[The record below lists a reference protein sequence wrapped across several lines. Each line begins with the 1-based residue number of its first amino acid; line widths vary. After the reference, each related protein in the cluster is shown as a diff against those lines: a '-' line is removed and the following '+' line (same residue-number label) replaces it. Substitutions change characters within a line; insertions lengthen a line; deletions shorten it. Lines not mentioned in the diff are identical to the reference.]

1 MQNNLQGKFPDTK
14 PHFQILDGLRGA
26 AALMVVWYHVFE
38 GFAFAGGT
46 AITTFNHGYLAV
58 DFFFMLSGFVISYA
72 YDSRWS
78 KATGNQSPC
87 KNTNYSPGNNLQ
99 KNTFTIWSFFKRRL
113 IRLHPMVIMGA
124 VIGAISFLAGGA
136 VQWDGTHTPL
146 HWIMVALVLGML
158 LIPAYPGAGYDVRG
172 NGEMYSLNGPSWS
185 LFFEYLGNI
194 TYALFIRKLS
204 GRGLGILTAV
214 VGILLGWYAITD
226 VSTYGMI
233 GVGWTLDTVNF
244 FGGFIRMMFPFSL
257 GMLLARNFKPAKGI
271 RSPIFWIAAAAL
283 FALFSIPYIP
293 SSGKFCINGVYEMAC
308 ITIFF
313 PIIVWLGASANT
325 KAATQAVPSPENA
338 GTAPALSMKISNFL
352 GELSYPLYIVHY
364 PVMYLFY
371 AWLIKNG
378 IYTLG
383 ECWPVVVGIMVL
395 CVSLAYICLKFYD
408 LPVRRWLGN
417 R

>member
-1 MQNNLQGKFPDTK
+1 MSMQNNLQGKFPDTK

-78 KATGNQSPC
+78 KED
-87 KNTNYSPGNNLQ
+87 K
-99 KNTFTIWSFFKRRL
+99 FTLWSFFKRRL
-113 IRLHPMVIMGA
+113 IRLHPMVVMGA
-124 VIGAISFLAGGA
+124 LIGTATFLLGGGLK
-136 VQWDGTHTPL
+136 WDGTQTSL
-146 HWIMVALVLGML
+146 GWIMVALVLGML

-185 LFFEYLGNI
+185 LFFEYIGNI
-194 TYALFIRKLS
+194 MYAVLLRKLS

-214 VGILLGWYAITD
+214 VGILLGWYAIAD
-226 VSTYGMI
+226 ISTYGMI

-257 GMLLARNFKPAKGI
+257 GMLLARNFKPLKSIKGF
-271 RSPIFWIAAAAL
+271 FWIAAAAL
-283 FALFSIPYIP
+283 FAIFSVPYLPAYGGI
-293 SSGKFCINGVYEMAC
+293 CLNGVYEMVC
-308 ITIFF
+308 ITVFF
-313 PIIVWLGASANT
+313 PIIVWFGASAST
-325 KAATQAVPSPENA
+325 KAATQAVPSPENDR
-338 GTAPALSMKISNFL
+338 TAPALSMRISNFL

-364 PVMYLFY
+364 PIMYLFY
-371 AWLIKNG
+371 QWLIKNE

-383 ECWPVVVGIMVL
+383 QCWPVVAGVL
-395 CVSLAYICLKFYD
+395 LICVLLAYTCLKLYD